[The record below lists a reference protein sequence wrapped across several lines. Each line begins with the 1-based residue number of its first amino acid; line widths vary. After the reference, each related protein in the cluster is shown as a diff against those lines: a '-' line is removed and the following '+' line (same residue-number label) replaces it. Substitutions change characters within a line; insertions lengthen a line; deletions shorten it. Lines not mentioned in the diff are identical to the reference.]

1 MLRRCVIIAIL
12 ARTAPCASLGSTRE
26 LPASRLYRGFYE
38 TKTFPALP
46 LRPCDR
52 AATHTPGSSL
62 GAFARHFPKDPAF
75 TVITAA
81 RRSQFPATAFSRGW
95 VTTLQRSRYVAAR
108 SLARPPGQSRL
119 ATARAL
125 SSELSPRWS
134 PNPDVRFATWLSGC
148 YHGRSFPG
156 WSETFPGC
164 TLLPP
169 SSLLRPHAP
178 VSCPPANFPLAVISP
193 ASRAGDLPCF
203 ASQTLRPCR
212 RPYAGELL
220 GGICPTLPQRSC
232 LRRHTIGST
241 LSTPATAFP
250 RGG

>member
-1 MLRRCVIIAIL
+1 MLAVCPLITPAPRGPLLRRCVIIAIL

-169 SSLLRPHAP
+169 SLLLRPHAP
-178 VSCPPANFPLAVISP
+178 VSCPPANFPPRGYIASLTDRRPSPRCISGLATMPPPLHRRAPQRHPPDSSLRIPPSP
-193 ASRAGDLPCF
+193 A
-203 ASQTLRPCR
+203 
-212 RPYAGELL
+212 
-220 GGICPTLPQRSC
+220 
-232 LRRHTIGST
+232 
-241 LSTPATAFP
+241 
-250 RGG
+250 

>member
-1 MLRRCVIIAIL
+1 MLAVCPLITPAPRGPLLRRCVIIAIL

-134 PNPDVRFATWLSGC
+134 PNPDVRFATWPQAITTAG
-148 YHGRSFPG
+148 P
-156 WSETFPGC
+156 
-164 TLLPP
+164 
-169 SSLLRPHAP
+169 
-178 VSCPPANFPLAVISP
+178 SP
-193 ASRAGDLPCF
+193 AGLRRFRAARYYHHHCSYGPMRQSRA
-203 ASQTLRPCR
+203 
-212 RPYAGELL
+212 
-220 GGICPTLPQRSC
+220 
-232 LRRHTIGST
+232 H
-241 LSTPATAFP
+241 P
-250 RGG
+250 RTSR

>member
-1 MLRRCVIIAIL
+1 MLAVCPLITPAPRGPLLRRCVIIAIL

-169 SSLLRPHAP
+169 SLLLRPHAP
-178 VSCPPANFPLAVISP
+178 VSCPPANFPPRGYIASLTDRRPSLRCISGLATMPPPLHRRAPQRHPPDSSLRILPSP
-193 ASRAGDLPCF
+193 A
-203 ASQTLRPCR
+203 
-212 RPYAGELL
+212 
-220 GGICPTLPQRSC
+220 
-232 LRRHTIGST
+232 
-241 LSTPATAFP
+241 
-250 RGG
+250 